1 MKRWNCKEC
10 LTRKII
16 IPILNSY
23 KRIKRTK
30 LKICL
35 EELLIPTKNTFIV
48 FPFTCQS
55 KYVCHYLCLI
65 SLMSCARSLDI
76 VNIFIRLFFLFVM
89 EYVHLIIV
97 QKSFLN
103 VFFFSFC
110 HEIFILNNRLKVI
123 FEWVFF
129 DTGNIATSHFFGC
142 FPYVCERRFPYMAI
156 L

>member
-1 MKRWNCKEC
+1 M
-10 LTRKII
+10 
-16 IPILNSY
+16 
-23 KRIKRTK
+23 IKRKK

-35 EELLIPTKNTFIV
+35 KELLIPTKNTFIV

-76 VNIFIRLFFLFVM
+76 VNVFIRL
-89 EYVHLIIV
+89 
-97 QKSFLN
+97 
-103 VFFFSFC
+103 FFSFC
-110 HEIFILNNRLKVI
+110 HEICILNNCLKVVFECVFFSFCHEICILNKRLKVI

-129 DTGNIATSHFFGC
+129 YTGNIATSHFFGC

-156 L
+156 F

>member
-1 MKRWNCKEC
+1 M
-10 LTRKII
+10 
-16 IPILNSY
+16 
-23 KRIKRTK
+23 IKRKK

-35 EELLIPTKNTFIV
+35 KKLLIPTKNTFIV

-65 SLMSCARSLDI
+65 SLMSSARSLDI
-76 VNIFIRLFFLFVM
+76 VNVFVRLFFLFFYEICILNNRLKVVFKCVFFLFVM
-89 EYVHLIIV
+89 KYVYLIIV

-103 VFFFSFC
+103 VFFFIQ
-110 HEIFILNNRLKVI
+110 EILQHLI
-123 FEWVFF
+123 
-129 DTGNIATSHFFGC
+129 FFGC